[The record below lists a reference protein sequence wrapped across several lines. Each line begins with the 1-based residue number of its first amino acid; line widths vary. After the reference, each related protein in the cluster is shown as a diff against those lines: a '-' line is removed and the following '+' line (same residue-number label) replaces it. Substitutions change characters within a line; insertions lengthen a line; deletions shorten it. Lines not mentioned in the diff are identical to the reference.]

1 MTVLLED
8 LPQSQRE
15 RMAYIEL
22 RVFFV
27 GELRRADL
35 EARFSI
41 KPAAATRDLNA
52 YRALVPGNLVYDASQ
67 KAYRPGVQFQPLFG
81 FAADR
86 VLAWLLGGFGDGLD
100 LKLKKTIPSDTALSL
115 VNIDFGLLAAL
126 TRAIHAGKVAEVEY
140 LSLSSGASSRQ
151 IVPLALADNGHRWHL
166 RAFDRLRQRFA
177 DFVLTRITRVGL
189 LDEVAVAGE
198 TLLADEQWNRLLPL
212 RLLPHPDLAHPE
224 AITLD
229 YAMHQGELN
238 LMVRAA
244 MAGYTLSRWRVDC
257 SADHRLDATMH
268 HLWLANRDALAGV
281 ESALLAPGYDAA

>member
-1 MTVLLED
+1 M
-8 LPQSQRE
+8 
-15 RMAYIEL
+15 
-22 RVFFV
+22 
-27 GELRRADL
+27 
-35 EARFSI
+35 
-41 KPAAATRDLNA
+41 LNCSM
-52 YRALVPGNLVYDASQ
+52 R
-67 KAYRPGVQFQPLFG
+67 
-81 FAADR
+81 
-86 VLAWLLGGFGDGLD
+86 WL
-100 LKLKKTIPSDTALSL
+100 
-115 VNIDFGLLAAL
+115 
-126 TRAIHAGKVAEVEY
+126 
-140 LSLSSGASSRQ
+140 Q
-151 IVPLALADNGHRWHL
+151 
-166 RAFDRLRQRFA
+166 
-177 DFVLTRITRVGL
+177 
-189 LDEVAVAGE
+189 AGE